1 MANALIAVEAIANS
15 GLQVLQRHDP
25 FLMLSNKKF
34 QNFSTTVAGVEGTTV
49 RYQLPPKINVASN
62 QGLGNVSFDAFSQ
75 RVQAIV
81 CDQTE
86 VAAYAFSS
94 EDLALFS
101 RATTRAAAIELADRM
116 TGFGIA
122 DSAFSSIAQKMSFNL
137 AQKYTESSYR
147 FYGDGLTA
155 INSQLQIAEAVNS
168 MKDFGVGGGGEFKCV
183 LPLTD
188 SAPIVNSMLSQFVTR
203 RNDDRA
209 YDWELGKFNNTNFY
223 NSAMIPIHYSGD
235 TGTGGHIG
243 TIQSVTS
250 SIDPVT
256 DEEFSVVTI
265 YWATAPQN
273 DANAVRPG
281 DLFQVLD
288 EPGIANARFL
298 NTAGH
303 TETNQ
308 PVQFASRGGHSTAAG
323 VTTITTKNLLLHD
336 ATNVSPFRNVNRDL
350 VGLTVKGLPN
360 HRRGLIWNN
369 DSLYMAMPKLGD
381 LGPGAQT
388 AVATDSMSGASIRC
402 AYGTILA
409 EQQVGY
415 ILSSLYGVGAA
426 RDYLT
431 AVIFPV

>member
-250 SIDPVT
+250 NIDPVT

-369 DSLYMAMPKLGD
+369 DALYMAMPKLGD

-415 ILSSLYGVGAA
+415 ILSSLYGIGAA

>member
-101 RATTRAAAIELADRM
+101 RATNRAAAIELADRM

-137 AQKYTESSYR
+137 AKKYTESSYR

-250 SIDPVT
+250 QVDPFT
-256 DEEFSVVTI
+256 DEEFSVVEI
-265 YWATAPQN
+265 LWATAPQN

-369 DSLYMAMPKLGD
+369 DALYMAMPKLGD

-415 ILSSLYGVGAA
+415 ILSSLYGIGAA

>member
-250 SIDPVT
+250 NIDPVT

-265 YWATAPQN
+265 FWATAPQN

-336 ATNVSPFRNVNRDL
+336 ATNASPFRNVNRDL

>member
-250 SIDPVT
+250 NIDPVT

-265 YWATAPQN
+265 FWATAPQN

-336 ATNVSPFRNVNRDL
+336 ATNASPFRNVNRDL

-369 DSLYMAMPKLGD
+369 DALYMAMPKLGD

-415 ILSSLYGVGAA
+415 ILSSLYGIGAA